1 MNENANKRT
10 YFTPVVG
17 EVYKNRNGW
26 EYRCLETGWPLRDH
40 ETIMQSTQL
49 RSGFSERCLLG
60 HVDGIQLQPHIT
72 IPNSFHNGYLH
83 KYCFVKQ
90 KALLATSLQ
99 DATAL
104 SPTY

>member
-40 ETIMQSTQL
+40 EAIMQSTQS
-49 RSGFSERCLLG
+49 RWTFRAVGCGVYPDGTIEWDWSKDGFFDKPGWRPASCESNQAGSEG
-60 HVDGIQLQPHIT
+60 
-72 IPNSFHNGYLH
+72 
-83 KYCFVKQ
+83 
-90 KALLATSLQ
+90 
-99 DATAL
+99 
-104 SPTY
+104 